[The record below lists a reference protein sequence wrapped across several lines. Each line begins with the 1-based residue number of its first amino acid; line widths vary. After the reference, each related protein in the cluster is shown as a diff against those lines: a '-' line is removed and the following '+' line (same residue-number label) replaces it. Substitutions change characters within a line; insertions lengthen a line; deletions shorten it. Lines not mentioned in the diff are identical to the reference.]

1 MAHRIT
7 FVIYRPNS
15 VDGCGDAIFDSVDSD
30 LSILTFSSL
39 ETSLALNVMKSV
51 FVEDLQRRKHAAWI
65 KPIEVTVLIDGAWP
79 YDDRLIDATAIVSQA
94 RAAANDAI

>member
-1 MAHRIT
+1 MAHCIT

-15 VDGCGDAIFDSVDSD
+15 VDGRGDAIFDSMDSD

-39 ETSLALNVMKSV
+39 ETNLALAALKSV
-51 FVEDLQRRKHAAWI
+51 FFEDLQRREHAAWVS
-65 KPIEVTVLIDGAWP
+65 PVEVTVLIDGAWP